1 MKKHYLVAM
10 LVIMIGISAAAS
22 DKNPGKKEYSFSEM
36 SLNPAIV
43 SSDDK
48 VRVIIKDNSF
58 QPSEITI
65 AAGSKVEWH
74 NQDEAQHTVVSDDP
88 GSLPL
93 SSGLIMPGKK
103 YSFAFNTPGV
113 YGYHCS
119 IQKAMRGKIVVKGD
133 SEADKGSKKGSAS
146 PSWSEL
152 PIGRVQ
158 TAAKGPLST
167 GSQSAG
173 KSLQMQITNPAI
185 ASLPVYSAAQT
196 AAVEA
201 SSQIDLQKFSSY
213 YRMDAPESE
222 AQLTS
227 PAEIELNDLAPQMI
241 YYGSDQKAVPY
252 SQYQSYAASTGA
264 NSLWISGKSSW
275 TQYAVVPIGSYLD
288 MIAITPAGGYGNL
301 YKIYPDATLDRN
313 DYSFYPYNLIG
324 FYASDLGEHQLFFNV
339 DGQPSNVIVIYVVP
353 YEQMQ
358 PSYGLASITIRS
370 TWLRGYNLYVDG
382 SYAATEGTTGEED
395 GVLTINV
402 PGDQSHNIAIDGSG
416 MTFSDSKYF
425 QAGYAYQLNI

>member
-88 GSLPL
+88 GSLQL
-93 SSGLIMPGKK
+93 SSGPIMPGKK

-146 PSWSEL
+146 PSWNEL

-158 TAAKGPLST
+158 TVAKGPLST

-196 AAVEA
+196 SAGEA

-213 YRMDAPESE
+213 YIQNGCPRIRGAAHLCRGDR
-222 AQLTS
+222 
-227 PAEIELNDLAPQMI
+227 PQ
-241 YYGSDQKAVPY
+241 
-252 SQYQSYAASTGA
+252 
-264 NSLWISGKSSW
+264 
-275 TQYAVVPIGSYLD
+275 
-288 MIAITPAGGYGNL
+288 
-301 YKIYPDATLDRN
+301 
-313 DYSFYPYNLIG
+313 
-324 FYASDLGEHQLFFNV
+324 
-339 DGQPSNVIVIYVVP
+339 
-353 YEQMQ
+353 
-358 PSYGLASITIRS
+358 
-370 TWLRGYNLYVDG
+370 
-382 SYAATEGTTGEED
+382 
-395 GVLTINV
+395 
-402 PGDQSHNIAIDGSG
+402 
-416 MTFSDSKYF
+416 
-425 QAGYAYQLNI
+425 